1 MVPLLFE
8 HPVEWW
14 HGLSG
19 AEQLALLA
27 VAIGAC
33 TVLVTTWLG
42 VRKWWLR
49 WKREQTDEDVP
60 KEDER

>member
-1 MVPLLFE
+1 MASL
-8 HPVEWW
+8 
-14 HGLSG
+14 GI
-19 AEQLALLA
+19 AA